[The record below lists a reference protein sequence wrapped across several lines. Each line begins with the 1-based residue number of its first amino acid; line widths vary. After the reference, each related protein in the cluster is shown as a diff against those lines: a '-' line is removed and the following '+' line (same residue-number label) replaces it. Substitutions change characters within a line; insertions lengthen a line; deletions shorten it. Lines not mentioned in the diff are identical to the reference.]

1 MWYYKWMV
9 VAGSREAVTQ
19 LTNNNQKP
27 ARDTHI
33 QLHCYNSIPLVH
45 GISLLR
51 PFGGASSFWLAS
63 FRYLFLWLTLNRG
76 LVFLS
81 GIWLW
86 WHSPTNVRICVC
98 RLQSHYQPHRH
109 PFNYP
114 LGVYSY
120 QLPICWWLAAQDPF
134 VEPWTTHHT
143 LCRSAT
149 VFQFFLCHALWLT
162 SFTGECIDQQN
173 QRSRVQWKLQS
184 NRQVWQWQKGIR
196 FRPPAMSVKE
206 VLVEGIS
213 IETGRKTGSTTIRRT
228 Q

>member
-1 MWYYKWMV
+1 MYLDRRRAANDKFIPFLFRPTTTAMTTVPKAPPVSPGCDITSGWWF
-9 VAGSREAVTQ
+9 AGSREAVTQ

-81 GIWLW
+81 GIWWLW

-120 QLPICWWLAAQDPF
+120 QLPICCWRHRTLLLNHGPH
-134 VEPWTTHHT
+134 TTH
-143 LCRSAT
+143 CVGRQ
-149 VFQFFLCHALWLT
+149 QF
-162 SFTGECIDQQN
+162 
-173 QRSRVQWKLQS
+173 S
-184 NRQVWQWQKGIR
+184 NSS
-196 FRPPAMSVKE
+196 SVMP
-206 VLVEGIS
+206 S
-213 IETGRKTGSTTIRRT
+213 D
-228 Q
+228 

>member
-1 MWYYKWMV
+1 MV

-81 GIWLW
+81 GIWWLW

-98 RLQSHYQPHRH
+98 LLQSHYQPHRH

-120 QLPICWWLAAQDPF
+120 QLPICWWRHRTLLLNHGPH
-134 VEPWTTHHT
+134 TTH
-143 LCRSAT
+143 CVGRQ
-149 VFQFFLCHALWLT
+149 QF
-162 SFTGECIDQQN
+162 
-173 QRSRVQWKLQS
+173 S
-184 NRQVWQWQKGIR
+184 NSS
-196 FRPPAMSVKE
+196 SVMP
-206 VLVEGIS
+206 S
-213 IETGRKTGSTTIRRT
+213 D
-228 Q
+228 